1 MTMGAKKMNI
11 TLIYG
16 GKSGE
21 HEISLIS
28 AAAIARGLSKNNKL
42 TLIGISKQ
50 GKWFLQDDSE
60 LERIISDSTASFKI
74 TEDEGKAVF
83 VIPGAGKKCFR
94 TINASLETDVVF
106 PALHGTNGED
116 GTIQG
121 LLEMAEIPFVGCTT
135 MSSALT
141 MDKEK
146 TKQVLQSAN
155 IPVVPYICM
164 KRSDLNDSHR
174 YDEVFQRCIDE
185 LGFPLFIK
193 PCCAGSSNGAN
204 KATNKKELSFYL
216 MEAFCWDDK
225 VLIEKSI
232 NAREIECSVTGN
244 STTAHT
250 DNAEEAVKAYIPGEI
265 IPTHTFYD
273 FDAKY
278 NDPNG
283 AALKIPADLST
294 DLIETVRSTAVK
306 AYKTLDCA
314 GLSRVDFFVEK
325 DTGKLYF
332 NEINT
337 MPGFTQI
344 SMFPKMCEKAGVQF
358 EELTELLVKEA
369 VLRFGTKTKLTT
381 SR

>member
-1 MTMGAKKMNI
+1 MNV

-28 AAAIARGLSKNNKL
+28 AAAIARGLSKNHKL
-42 TLIGISKQ
+42 TLIGISKA
-50 GKWFLQDDSE
+50 GKWFLQPDSE
-60 LERIISDSTASFKI
+60 LSRILSDENAAFQI
-74 TEDEGKAVF
+74 CEDESKAVF

-94 TINASLETDVVF
+94 TLSDAFETDVVF

-135 MSSALT
+135 MASSLT

-146 TKQVLQSAN
+146 TKQVLQTAG

-164 KRSDLNDSHR
+164 KRSDLNDCHR
-174 YDEVFQRCIDE
+174 YDEIFQRCIDE

-244 STTAHT
+244 SSTAHA
-250 DNAEEAVKAYIPGEI
+250 DNEFEAVKAYIPGEI

-283 AALKIPADLST
+283 AALRIPANLST
-294 DLIETVRSTAVK
+294 DLIETVRSSAVK

-314 GLSRVDFFVEK
+314 GLSRVDFFIDK
-325 DTGKLYF
+325 DTNELYF

-337 MPGFTQI
+337 MPGFTKI
-344 SMFPKMCEKAGVQF
+344 SMFPKMCEKAGLEF
-358 EELTELLVKEA
+358 TDLTELLIKEA
-369 VLRFGTKTKLTT
+369 VIRFGTKTKLTT